1 MIQIDELK
9 YRYSD
14 SAVWALRDTSLSVG
28 NGELIVLTGKSGC
41 GKSTLFRCINGL
53 CPNFFEG
60 EKAGGVFL
68 MGKEISLMR
77 IGDISKMAASVFQNP
92 ESQFFTTD
100 VLSDL
105 VFACENY
112 GISKENIQACMDSV
126 VALLS
131 LEPLLGRKLAE
142 LSGGEKQKVAIA
154 SALMLNADILLMDEP
169 SSNLDYQSI
178 RLLKDTLAGLKA
190 EGYTIMVIE
199 HRLYY
204 LKDICDRLIVLEN
217 GEIVRTY
224 EREALTVSDNNAFHE
239 QGLRGVHLFQ
249 NAVRGSHAQNAP
261 NPLLA
266 LEGIRFGYQ
275 KGTDILQGI
284 DLCVYPGDR
293 IALLG
298 KNGCGKTTM
307 GKILC
312 GLKKERCG
320 SILLNGAPI
329 PSGRRSRAV
338 SYVMQN
344 VDFQLFGCS
353 VFDDL
358 LLGNEKLP
366 DIEPRAHGVL
376 SELGLSEQ
384 EKQHPTTLSMGQ
396 KQRLV
401 IAAAYLLNKRVNIF
415 DEPTSG
421 LDYDSMMSVCDLI
434 ISVTGRENASIVITH
449 DYEFILSACNR
460 VVLLE
465 DGIITEDFPLDNPER
480 LEKIFQNHL

>member
-1 MIQIDELK
+1 MIQVDELQ
-9 YRYSD
+9 YRYSG
-14 SAVWALRDTSLSVG
+14 SAVWTLRDVSFSAG
-28 NGELIVLTGKSGC
+28 SGELIVLTGKSGC

-53 CPNFFEG
+53 CPGFFEG
-60 EKAGGVFL
+60 EKS
-68 MGKEISLMR
+68 GKVLLLAEDITSMQ
-77 IGDISKMAASVFQNP
+77 IGDISQMAASVFQNP

-105 VFACENY
+105 VYACENY
-112 GISKENIQACMDSV
+112 GISQKVIQARVDSV

-131 LEPLLGRKLAE
+131 LEPLLGRKLTE

-190 EGYTIMVIE
+190 QGYTILVIE

-217 GEIVRTY
+217 GEIARIY
-224 EREALTVSDNNAFHE
+224 DRKSLAVSDNKAFHE
-239 QGLRGVHLFQ
+239 QGLRGIHLFQ
-249 NAVRGSHAQNAP
+249 NAVRGSLAQSAP
-261 NPLLA
+261 APLLT
-266 LEGIRFGYQ
+266 LEGIRFGYH
-275 KGTDILQGI
+275 KGTDILDGI

-320 SILLNGAPI
+320 SILLKGDPL

-366 DIEPRAHGVL
+366 DIEARAHGVL
-376 SELGLSEQ
+376 SELGLSNQ
-384 EKQHPTTLSMGQ
+384 EEQHPTTLSMGQ

-401 IAAAYLLNKRVNIF
+401 IAAAYLLKKHINIF

-421 LDYDSMMSVCDLI
+421 LDYGGMMSICELI
-434 ISVTGRENASIVITH
+434 VSVTGRENASIVITH
-449 DYEFILSACNR
+449 DYEFILSVCNR

-465 DGIITEDFPLDNPER
+465 DGIITEDFLLDDPAR

>member
-14 SAVWALRDTSLSVG
+14 SAVWALRDTSFSVG

-312 GLKKERCG
+312 GLKKRAVRLDSPEWGPDSLWPSEQSRQLCHAERG
-320 SILLNGAPI
+320 FSTVRVQRI
-329 PSGRRSRAV
+329 RRSTAGKRKAAGYRTASPRRSFRARPFRAGKATPDYLV
-338 SYVMQN
+338 HGAETAVGY
-344 VDFQLFGCS
+344 CS
-353 VFDDL
+353 
-358 LLGNEKLP
+358 
-366 DIEPRAHGVL
+366 
-376 SELGLSEQ
+376 GLSP
-384 EKQHPTTLSMGQ
+384 K
-396 KQRLV
+396 
-401 IAAAYLLNKRVNIF
+401 
-415 DEPTSG
+415 
-421 LDYDSMMSVCDLI
+421 
-434 ISVTGRENASIVITH
+434 
-449 DYEFILSACNR
+449 
-460 VVLLE
+460 
-465 DGIITEDFPLDNPER
+465 
-480 LEKIFQNHL
+480 

>member
-14 SAVWALRDTSLSVG
+14 SAVWALRDTSFSVG

-204 LKDICDRLIVLEN
+204 LKATPHNDMKN
-217 GEIVRTY
+217 P
-224 EREALTVSDNNAFHE
+224 H
-239 QGLRGVHLFQ
+239 HL
-249 NAVRGSHAQNAP
+249 
-261 NPLLA
+261 
-266 LEGIRFGYQ
+266 
-275 KGTDILQGI
+275 
-284 DLCVYPGDR
+284 
-293 IALLG
+293 
-298 KNGCGKTTM
+298 
-307 GKILC
+307 
-312 GLKKERCG
+312 
-320 SILLNGAPI
+320 PI
-329 PSGRRSRAV
+329 
-338 SYVMQN
+338 
-344 VDFQLFGCS
+344 
-353 VFDDL
+353 
-358 LLGNEKLP
+358 
-366 DIEPRAHGVL
+366 
-376 SELGLSEQ
+376 
-384 EKQHPTTLSMGQ
+384 
-396 KQRLV
+396 
-401 IAAAYLLNKRVNIF
+401 
-415 DEPTSG
+415 
-421 LDYDSMMSVCDLI
+421 
-434 ISVTGRENASIVITH
+434 
-449 DYEFILSACNR
+449 
-460 VVLLE
+460 
-465 DGIITEDFPLDNPER
+465 
-480 LEKIFQNHL
+480 

>member
-14 SAVWALRDTSLSVG
+14 SAVWALRDTSFSVG

-190 EGYTIMVIE
+190 E
-199 HRLYY
+199 
-204 LKDICDRLIVLEN
+204 DIRSWSSNI
-217 GEIVRTY
+217 
-224 EREALTVSDNNAFHE
+224 
-239 QGLRGVHLFQ
+239 
-249 NAVRGSHAQNAP
+249 
-261 NPLLA
+261 
-266 LEGIRFGYQ
+266 
-275 KGTDILQGI
+275 
-284 DLCVYPGDR
+284 
-293 IALLG
+293 
-298 KNGCGKTTM
+298 
-307 GKILC
+307 
-312 GLKKERCG
+312 G
-320 SILLNGAPI
+320 SIIL
-329 PSGRRSRAV
+329 
-338 SYVMQN
+338 
-344 VDFQLFGCS
+344 
-353 VFDDL
+353 
-358 LLGNEKLP
+358 K
-366 DIEPRAHGVL
+366 
-376 SELGLSEQ
+376 
-384 EKQHPTTLSMGQ
+384 
-396 KQRLV
+396 
-401 IAAAYLLNKRVNIF
+401 
-415 DEPTSG
+415 
-421 LDYDSMMSVCDLI
+421 
-434 ISVTGRENASIVITH
+434 ISVTV
-449 DYEFILSACNR
+449 
-460 VVLLE
+460 
-465 DGIITEDFPLDNPER
+465 
-480 LEKIFQNHL
+480 